1 MALPTEILE
10 RMVTEDDLFAAFQ
23 APDPAAADNP
33 SVSPTLSAASA
44 DILSIHQ
51 HHQLT
56 SRWFL
61 KLKHIESEHVILW
74 FSRLKE

>member
-1 MALPTEILE
+1 MFGGNPRVGFRSMALPTEIFE

-23 APDPAAADNP
+23 ALDP
-33 SVSPTLSAASA
+33 L
-44 DILSIHQ
+44 
-51 HHQLT
+51 HQLT

-61 KLKHIESEHVILW
+61 KVKHMESEHVILW